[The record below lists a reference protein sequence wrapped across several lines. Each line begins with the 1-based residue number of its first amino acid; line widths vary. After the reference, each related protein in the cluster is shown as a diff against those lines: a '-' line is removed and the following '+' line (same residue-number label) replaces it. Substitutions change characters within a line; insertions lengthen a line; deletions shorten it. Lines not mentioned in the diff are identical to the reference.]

1 MGKTIRLTEEQ
12 IRRFFGEGFGRRILG
27 EASKNTSIEKPS
39 LNPNRPEDGEVYQ
52 YDPLYSKAFD
62 AQNKNSLTPDK
73 NGISGF
79 NHGTRVSKS
88 FPGRAEAWLKMQQ
101 LGSAGMV
108 YSPDDKYP
116 GKTAIDFGEK
126 YAGYN
131 DAIFA
136 KLYELNGNKPI
147 GLIDAIF
154 ILHDIT
160 DNGNKLEITNQVI
173 ENFLDSL
180 SMTTILSNFVSV
192 NAPDYVY
199 GRLLRLSKEE
209 LKTIEE
215 EYGRDFRNWGRKCDG
230 CGISKWKTNVI
241 VDEHDDAHINL
252 EYMGGERGY
261 GGSSVNE
268 SKSKSVKT
276 EPKSVGGRKLVERD
290 IPFQIHHMNEKPN
303 DNTPLNLSCLC
314 PNCHALT
321 GSYGK
326 QKSAIEG
333 TPDFLKNY
341 LSGDGGLI
349 MNLSE
354 DERKRLEYE
363 MEQGNF
369 ESRTLANQMVGV
381 NSDVKDSDF
390 VNGRIAYDAF
400 LLHPEE
406 VKDSSLVNIGIDP
419 SRKQELVNDF
429 NRLFVNIY
437 SDAKDKFKE
446 YFGGKLNEEI
456 EGDADDNGELM
467 DSGETHPLKIL
478 DYDMQFN
485 LKVSKNGTVSLHIYL
500 GKEPDYID
508 AFDNTAI
515 PFNRI
520 FWSPSEYIRVQETK
534 EIRNEIF
541 FAILNSIKNSEN
553 SINRFASSPI
563 ASEYAGTRGKAYNMS
578 KLSRDQKSGRLYSIL
593 NGESWGNGFPDPE
606 DISKMFGAAIGEMK
620 NPNFVSP
627 LRRQTL
633 SKRLGNGSDAGLK
646 YEWSPEFVSGII
658 DFLKTEEGQ
667 QYLNKPNELKN
678 YLISKQMITM

>member
-1 MGKTIRLTEEQ
+1 MGRTVHLTEEQ
-12 IRRFFGEGFGRRILG
+12 IKRFFGEGFGKKMLG
-27 EASKNTSIEKPS
+27 ESSAGKSSGKTS
-39 LNPNRPEDGEVYQ
+39 LNPNRPESGEVYQ
-52 YDPLYSKAFD
+52 NDPIYKKAFD
-62 AQNKNSLTPDK
+62 AQTKNDLTPDK
-73 NGISGF
+73 TGISGP
-79 NHGTRVSKS
+79 NYGTRVGKS

-101 LGSAGMV
+101 LGNAGMA
-108 YSPDDKYP
+108 YNPDDSYP

-126 YAGYN
+126 HANYN

-147 GLIDAIF
+147 GLMDAIF
-154 ILHDIT
+154 IMHDIN

-173 ENFLDSL
+173 EKFLDSL

-199 GRLLRLSKEE
+199 GRLLKLSKEE
-209 LKTIEE
+209 LNTIEK

-261 GGSSVNE
+261 DGSSVNE
-268 SKSKSVKT
+268 DKSKTSETK
-276 EPKSVGGRKLVERD
+276 PKNDGRRKLVERD
-290 IPFQIHHMNEKPN
+290 IPFQIHHMNENPS

-326 QKSAIEG
+326 QKSAIKE

-341 LSGDGGLI
+341 LDGNNGLI
-349 MNLSE
+349 TNLTE

-369 ESRTLANQMVGV
+369 ESRTLANQLVGT

-390 VNGRIAYDAF
+390 INGRIAYDAF

-406 VKDSSLVNIGIDP
+406 IKDSSLANAGINP
-419 SRKQELVNDF
+419 SMKEKLINDF

-437 SDAKDKFKE
+437 SDAKEEFKK
-446 YFGGKLNEEI
+446 YFGNKLNEEI
-456 EGDADDNGELM
+456 EGDADDSGEFI
-467 DSGETHPLKIL
+467 DSGETHARKIL
-478 DYDMQFN
+478 DYDLQFN

-508 AFDNTAI
+508 AFDNPAI
-515 PFNRI
+515 PFNRV
-520 FWSPSEYIRVQETK
+520 FWSPSEQIRVQTTK
-534 EIRNEIF
+534 EIRNQIF

-563 ASEYAGTRGKAYNMS
+563 ASEYKGKGNKSYNMA
-578 KLSRDQKSGRLYSIL
+578 KLGRDLKSGDIYGKM
-593 NGESWGNGFPDPE
+593 NGEARAIGFPDK
-606 DISKMFGAAIGEMK
+606 DGISTLFGGAIKEM
-620 NPNFVSP
+620 NEPGWVSP
-627 LRRQTL
+627 WRKKTL
-633 SKRLGNGSDAGLK
+633 SKRRGNGSNSELK
-646 YEWSPEFVSGII
+646 YEWSPEFTSKII
-658 DFLKTEEGQ
+658 DFLKSEEGQ
-667 QYLNKPNELKN
+667 QYLDDPEGLKN
-678 YLISKQMITM
+678 YLVSNGIIEI

>member
-12 IRRFFGEGFGRRILG
+12 IRRFFGEGFGRTLLG
-27 EASKNTSIEKPS
+27 EAGTNRYSGKAS
-39 LNPNRPEDGEVYQ
+39 LNPGSPEAGEVYQ
-52 YDPLYSKAFD
+52 YDPLYKKAYD
-62 AQNKNSLTPDK
+62 AQGKNGLTPDET
-73 NGISGF
+73 GISGP
-79 NHGTRVSKS
+79 NYGSRVSKS

-101 LGSAGMV
+101 LGNAGMV
-108 YSPDDKYP
+108 YSPDDNYP
-116 GKTAIDFGEK
+116 GKNALNFGED

-154 ILHDIT
+154 IMHDIN

-173 ENFLDSL
+173 ENFLNSL

-209 LKTIEE
+209 LTTIEK
-215 EYGRDFRNWGRKCDG
+215 EYGRDFKNWGRKCDG

-268 SKSKSVKT
+268 GKSKTTKT
-276 EPKSVGGRKLVERD
+276 EPKNVGGRKLVERD
-290 IPFQIHHMNEKPN
+290 IPFQIHHMNENPS

-341 LSGDGGLI
+341 LSGDGGLVT
-349 MNLSE
+349 NLTDE
-354 DERKRLEYE
+354 ERKRLEYE

-369 ESRTLANQMVGV
+369 ESRTLANQLVGT
-381 NSDVKDSDF
+381 NADVKDSD
-390 VNGRIAYDAF
+390 VVDGRIAYDAF

-406 VKDSSLVNIGIDP
+406 IKDSSLVNAGIDP
-419 SRKQELVNDF
+419 SKKEELVNDF

-437 SDAKDKFKE
+437 SDAKDEFKK
-446 YFGGKLNEEI
+446 YFGKLNEEV
-456 EGDADDNGELM
+456 EGDADDNGEFI

-478 DYDMQFN
+478 DYDLRFN

-508 AFDNTAI
+508 AFDNPAI
-515 PFNRI
+515 PFNRV
-520 FWSPSEYIRVQETK
+520 FWSPSERIRVQTTK

-541 FAILNSIKNSEN
+541 FAILNSIRSSEN

-563 ASEYAGTRGKAYNMS
+563 ASEYRGVGGKAYNMS
-578 KLSRDQKSGRLYSIL
+578 KLARDQKSGKLYAKM
-593 NGESWGNGFPDPE
+593 NGEVWGTGFPDPE
-606 DISKMFGAAIGEMK
+606 DIGKVFGSARREM
-620 NPNFVSP
+620 NDPAFVSP
-627 LRRQTL
+627 VRKITL
-633 SKRLGNGSDAGLK
+633 SKRRGNGSDSLLK
-646 YEWSPEFVSGII
+646 YEWSPEFVSNII

-667 QYLNKPNELKN
+667 QYLNKPEALRD
-678 YLISKQMITM
+678 YLLSNDMITM